1 MPQPIS
7 LLTWMRN
14 CYKEISTTH
23 QVFCKIFHS
32 ISYTCSVTICFISL
46 CLFSCCLPFSTV
58 PKFNDLLIFLHASFL
73 FKLFYWYFKV
83 IVVYQMPAAIH
94 LAGRNW
100 NIPHFTTDRFLLF
113 VNYVFMDPLTQTVF

>member
-1 MPQPIS
+1 
-7 LLTWMRN
+7 
-14 CYKEISTTH
+14 
-23 QVFCKIFHS
+23 
-32 ISYTCSVTICFISL
+32 
-46 CLFSCCLPFSTV
+46 
-58 PKFNDLLIFLHASFL
+58 
-73 FKLFYWYFKV
+73 V